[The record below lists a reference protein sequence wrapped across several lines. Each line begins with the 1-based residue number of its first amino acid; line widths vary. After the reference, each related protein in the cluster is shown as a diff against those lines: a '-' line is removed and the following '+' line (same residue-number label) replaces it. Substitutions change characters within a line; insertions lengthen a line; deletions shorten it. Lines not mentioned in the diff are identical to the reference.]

1 MAALSLPLI
10 ILLVA
15 VLLPLAYAVHLS
27 RHKKSSRLPLRL
39 VGQLASVE
47 SPLKPEGFVMLD
59 GELWA
64 ARTRTGESV
73 GCGLANVRV
82 VGASGCRLEVEP
94 AA

>member
-1 MAALSLPLI
+1 MAALLLPLI
-10 ILLVA
+10 ILLA
-15 VLLPLAYAVHLS
+15 AGLLPLAYAVHLS

-39 VGQLASVE
+39 VGRLASVE
-47 SPLKPEGFVMLD
+47 SHLKPEGFVLLD

-73 GCGLANVRV
+73 GRGLSNVRV
-82 VGASGCRLEVEP
+82 VGASGCHLEVEP